1 MIFAQNEQNKTIFL
15 QKCPFQIVSLD
26 SVLLFGCLVRVKK
39 KHKDLIYKNANV
51 ETLLKNVY
59 FKNTSF
65 IELSLYGIL
74 PSKFW

>member
-1 MIFAQNEQNKTIFL
+1 MIFAQNEQNKIFFF
-15 QKCPFQIVSLD
+15 QKCLSQIVSLD
-26 SVLLFGCLVRVKK
+26 SVILFGCLVRVKK
-39 KHKDLIYKNANV
+39 KINIHYTKNANV

-65 IELSLYGIL
+65 IELSLCGIL